1 MSLAKYEVFSTV
13 VEMGSLTKAAESL
26 NLTQSAVS
34 YSIANL
40 ESELGFPLL
49 IRSRSGITLTSNGQS
64 ILKSI
69 RNVLHWNEKL
79 KQQQPLSTDSKSV
92 QFG

>member
-1 MSLAKYEVFSTV
+1 MSLAKYEVFDTV
-13 VEMGSLTKAAESL
+13 VELGNLTKAAESL

-49 IRSRSGITLTSNGQS
+49 IRSRSGITLTKQWAEN
-64 ILKSI
+64 LKI
-69 RNVLHWNEKL
+69 YTND
-79 KQQQPLSTDSKSV
+79 STL
-92 QFG
+92 G

>member
-1 MSLAKYEVFSTV
+1 MDRDEIRISLAKYEVFNAV
-13 VEMGSLTKAAESL
+13 IELGNLTKAAAAL

-49 IRSRSGITLTSNGQS
+49 IISRSGIT
-64 ILKSI
+64 
-69 RNVLHWNEKL
+69 VLHAKTVLKL
-79 KQQQPLSTDSKSV
+79 
-92 QFG
+92 